1 MSTILVASRS
11 NIHWMQVFLGGLI
24 IAIGDTIFATTLWF
38 SWDAPGFTKLFQTIA
53 VGVLGQA
60 SYQGGVQAAWLGAGL
75 HLFMASMFVLAYT
88 LVSRRAPQLLRKPLA
103 YGALYGVLL
112 YAIMN
117 FMVMPLSRVDA
128 HPTLKHPDWLI
139 YSVLVHMAFGM
150 VCVLFARRALQR
162 DG

>member
-1 MSTILVASRS
+1 MPRPSIAWL
-11 NIHWMQVFLGGLI
+11 QVFYGGLL

-60 SYQGGVQAAWLGAGL
+60 SYQDGVQAAWLGAGL

-88 LVSRRAPQLLRKPLA
+88 LVRRRASELLRKPLV

-117 FMVMPLSRVDA
+117 FVVMPLSLVDA
-128 HPTLKHPDWLI
+128 HPTLKHTDWII
-139 YSVLVHMAFGM
+139 YSVFAHMVFGM
-150 VCVLFARRALQR
+150 ICALFARRALR
-162 DG
+162 PVA